1 MSLKRLIVALGGSEY
16 MESAV
21 AEACQIARR
30 NGAEI
35 VGIAVMDETL
45 VDPAESAP
53 IGGGAAAMELRKD
66 RTAAVEAGMNEAIA
80 TFTRMVEE
88 AGIPHR
94 TERFFGDAQEALSDA
109 LRLADLAIIGIRHA
123 FDYGTIA
130 HADDFLGRVARA
142 SGRPILAMTTPARP
156 IDRVVVAYDGSTA
169 SSDALRAF
177 GVLNGFSPSMVRVVH
192 CREDGVDSDR
202 LLEEAAT
209 YLRLHGHETETLA
222 LDGSPTDAVLDHAE
236 AWNAD
241 LVVMGAVGRRGL
253 SRLFLGDTASRTLGR
268 SGIPLLIRS

>member
-1 MSLKRLIVALGGSEY
+1 MALKRLVVALGGSEY

-30 NGAEI
+30 NDAEI
-35 VGIAVMDETL
+35 VGVAVMDETL
-45 VDPAESAP
+45 VDPVEAAP
-53 IGGGAAAMELRKD
+53 IGGGAAAADLRKE
-66 RTAAVEAGMNEAIA
+66 RTAAVEAGMNDAIA

-94 TERFFGDAQEALSDA
+94 AERFFGDAQEALADA

-130 HADDFLGRVARA
+130 HADDFLGRVARG

-156 IDRVVVAYDGSTA
+156 IERVMVAYDGSIA
-169 SSDALRAF
+169 SADALRAF

-192 CREDGVDSDR
+192 CREDGSDSDR
-202 LLEEAAT
+202 LLAEGAA
-209 YLRLHGHETETLA
+209 YLKLHGHDAETVA
-222 LDGSPTDAVLDHAE
+222 LDGSPAEAVLEHAE

-253 SRLFLGDTASRTLGR
+253 SRLFLGDTASTTLSR

>member
-30 NGAEI
+30 NDAEI
-35 VGIAVMDETL
+35 VGVAVMDETL
-45 VDPAESAP
+45 VDPVEPAP
-53 IGGGAAAMELRKD
+53 IGGGAAAADLRKE
-66 RTAAVEAGMNEAIA
+66 RTAAVEAGMNDAIEV
-80 TFTRMVEE
+80 FTRIVEG

-94 TERFFGDAQEALSDA
+94 TERFFGDAQTALADA

-123 FDYGTIA
+123 FDYGTVA

-169 SSDALRAF
+169 SADALRAF
-177 GVLNGFSPSMVRVVH
+177 GVLNGFSPSTIRVVH
-192 CREDGVDSDR
+192 CREDGVESDR
-202 LLEEAAT
+202 LLEEAAA
-209 YLRLHGHETETLA
+209 YLRLHGHEAETVA
-222 LDGSPTDAVLDHAE
+222 LDGSPTEAVLEHAT

-241 LVVMGAVGRRGL
+241 LLVMGAVGRRGL
-253 SRLFLGDTASRTLGR
+253 SRLFLGDTASQTLRR
-268 SGIPLLIRS
+268 SEIPLLIRS

>member
-1 MSLKRLIVALGGSEY
+1 MALKRLIVALGGSEY

-30 NGAEI
+30 NDAEI
-35 VGIAVMDETL
+35 VGVAVMDETL
-45 VDPAESAP
+45 VDPVEAAP
-53 IGGGAAAMELRKD
+53 IGGGAASADLRKE
-66 RTAAVEAGMNEAIA
+66 RTAAVEAGMNDAIA

-94 TERFFGDAQEALSDA
+94 AERFFGDAQEALADA

-156 IDRVVVAYDGSTA
+156 IERVMVAYDGSIA
-169 SSDALRAF
+169 SADALRAF

-192 CREDGVDSDR
+192 CREDGSDSDR
-202 LLEEAAT
+202 LLAEGAA
-209 YLRLHGHETETLA
+209 YLKLHGHDAETVA
-222 LDGSPTDAVLDHAE
+222 LDGSPAEAVLEHAE

-253 SRLFLGDTASRTLGR
+253 SRLFLGDTASTTLSR

>member
-30 NGAEI
+30 NDAEI
-35 VGIAVMDETL
+35 VGVAVMDETL
-45 VDPAESAP
+45 VDPAEPAP
-53 IGGGAAAMELRKD
+53 IGGGAAAVDLRKE
-66 RTAAVEAGMNEAIA
+66 RMAAVEAGMNDAIA
-80 TFTRMVEE
+80 TFTSMVEA
-88 AGIPHR
+88 AGLPHR
-94 TERFFGDAQEALSDA
+94 AERFFGDAQTALADA

-130 HADDFLGRVARA
+130 HPDDFLGRIARA

-169 SSDALRAF
+169 SADALRAF
-177 GVLNGFSPSMVRVVH
+177 GVLNGFSPSLVRVVH
-192 CREDGVDSDR
+192 CREDGVESDR
-202 LLEEAAT
+202 LLEEAAA
-209 YLRLHGHETETLA
+209 YLRLHGHEPETVT
-222 LDGSPTDAVLDHAE
+222 LDGSPTEAVLEHAT

-253 SRLFLGDTASRTLGR
+253 SRLFLGDTASKALGR
-268 SGIPLLIRS
+268 SDIPLLIRS

>member
-30 NGAEI
+30 NDAEI
-35 VGIAVMDETL
+35 VGVAVMDETL
-45 VDPAESAP
+45 VDPVEPAP
-53 IGGGAAAMELRKD
+53 IGGGAAAADLRKE
-66 RTAAVEAGMNEAIA
+66 RTAAVEAGMNDAIEV
-80 TFTRMVEE
+80 FTRIVEG

-94 TERFFGDAQEALSDA
+94 TERFFGDAQTALADA

-123 FDYGTIA
+123 FDYGTVA

-156 IDRVVVAYDGSTA
+156 IDRVVVAYDGSAA
-169 SSDALRAF
+169 SADALRAF
-177 GVLNGFSPSMVRVVH
+177 GVLNGFSPSTIRVVH
-192 CREDGVDSDR
+192 CLEDGVESDR
-202 LLEEAAT
+202 LLEEAAA
-209 YLRLHGHETETLA
+209 YLRLHGHEAETVA
-222 LDGSPTDAVLDHAE
+222 LDGSPTEAVLEHAT

-241 LVVMGAVGRRGL
+241 LIVMGAVGRRGL
-253 SRLFLGDTASRTLGR
+253 SRLFLGDTASQTLRR
-268 SGIPLLIRS
+268 SEIPLLIRS

>member
-30 NGAEI
+30 NDAEI
-35 VGIAVMDETL
+35 VGVAVMDETL
-45 VDPAESAP
+45 VDPVEPAP
-53 IGGGAAAMELRKD
+53 IGGGAAAADLRKE
-66 RTAAVEAGMNEAIA
+66 RTAAVEAGMNDAIEV
-80 TFTRMVEE
+80 FTRIVEG

-94 TERFFGDAQEALSDA
+94 TERFFGDAQTALADA

-123 FDYGTIA
+123 FDYGTVA

-169 SSDALRAF
+169 SADALRAF
-177 GVLNGFSPSMVRVVH
+177 GVLNGFSPSTIRVVH
-192 CREDGVDSDR
+192 CREDGVESDR
-202 LLEEAAT
+202 LLEEAAA
-209 YLRLHGHETETLA
+209 YLRLHGHEAETVA
-222 LDGSPTDAVLDHAE
+222 LDGSPTEAVLEHAT

-241 LVVMGAVGRRGL
+241 LIVMGAVGRRGL
-253 SRLFLGDTASRTLGR
+253 SRLFLGDTASQTLRR
-268 SGIPLLIRS
+268 SEIPLLIRS

>member
-30 NGAEI
+30 NDAEI

-94 TERFFGDAQEALSDA
+94 AERFFGDAQEALSDA

-169 SSDALRAF
+169 SADALRAF